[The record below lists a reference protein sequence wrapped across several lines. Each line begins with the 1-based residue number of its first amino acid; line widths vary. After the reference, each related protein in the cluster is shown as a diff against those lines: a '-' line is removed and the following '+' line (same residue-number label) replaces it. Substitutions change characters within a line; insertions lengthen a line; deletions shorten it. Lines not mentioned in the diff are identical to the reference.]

1 MSLEDDPSACQLT
14 VFRQSNC
21 FFQTRQNAI
30 IGCRYLGKY
39 VSVFDAVKSIFFS
52 ETSSTRIMGAEIPAN
67 YPFKQQIQPG
77 LKKAVLIKKSVY
89 SKVGQVK
96 WLKTYGLVL

>member
-67 YPFKQQIQPG
+67 YPFNDLSGVAISHIIG
-77 LKKAVLIKKSVY
+77 TLS
-89 SKVGQVK
+89 GHR
-96 WLKTYGLVL
+96 WLVT